1 MICFPPVSNST
12 LGMLP
17 AGIEHRRRDHPW
29 IGIEPP
35 SPSQVVLIAASDSPP
50 KNSCAHIMAGN
61 RYREVVKP
69 LDGLKFGFPQRRGR
83 SNGRLWPQ
91 SL

>member
-1 MICFPPVSNST
+1 
-12 LGMLP
+12 MLP
-17 AGIEHRRRDHPW
+17 AGIEHGSRDHPLDRDRASQ
-29 IGIEPP
+29 P

-69 LDGLKFGFPQRRGR
+69 LDGLKFGFPQ
-83 SNGRLWPQ
+83 
-91 SL
+91 